1 MTRRFIPQAVTWVAG
16 GIGAGSALHLLN
28 QHGAGLVIAGAGLA
42 IGCGTGVIGYRKH
55 RRETLIRTCR
65 EALAPTIGAKGTLLA
80 KGWREGT
87 PRRLVIRY
95 ASTAQDDAPTWRTN
109 ITETLERRLGCG
121 VRIIEHDRRK
131 LLLIIETTSN
141 READPEQDRISR
153 TVADLMGRS
162 ARVTKIQRHETGK
175 IKKIHVTGIPT
186 TKLATPGYRTRV
198 ERTFGAVHNGRWRC
212 QWDLTSDRMHFE
224 VRPDFPGIVRLPVN
238 KINANQNI
246 LATYDK
252 VKIPF
257 AVDEDGNEVVWRP
270 AHDPNLMVVGAP
282 GTGKTVFQHSVLATV
297 VRYGWPVWVVD
308 GKAIEFLGW
317 RTWPNVQIVAST
329 IEEQA
334 AVITR
339 THELMEH
346 RYQLINNG
354 KASEEDF
361 EPLLLFLDEWADFRQ
376 NLLAWYTHSKPKGA
390 PTKPRILALVGSIAR
405 KGRSARIHLVFG
417 TQRPDAEYF
426 GGDMRDNFRARISLG
441 SLSPQGAMM
450 VWQDPTIGVAIPRLC
465 RGRATTINDANRPIE
480 VQTYFVQDPRKAHR
494 SGNPDDLQQLN
505 ALMPDETMR
514 LYERLL
520 IVPPDY
526 EDISNKGSEYQ
537 AWCTAAWT
545 RASARPDLDPVNSSK
560 VDHQR
565 SRAMASPMTLFGL
578 DHRSLAAPA
587 LEDADDELTEDLTEI
602 TQTIPD
608 LRYSTPEVSDPMSL
622 SVGDQVEI
630 EPDVW
635 VTVDEI
641 PDEDPMDPDQVAIC
655 WRDDEGN
662 EGIYSLSWT
671 DRISS
676 RQPLMEEA
684 A

>member
-28 QHGAGLVIAGAGLA
+28 QHGTGLVIAGAGLA
-42 IGCGTGVIGYRKH
+42 IGCGTGVIGYRQH

-131 LLLIIETTSN
+131 LLLIVETTSN

-212 QWDLTSDRMHFE
+212 RWDLTSDRMQFE
-224 VRPDFPGIVRLPVN
+224 VRPDFPGIVRLPV
-238 KINANQNI
+238 KETNANQNI

-257 AVDEDGNEVVWRP
+257 AVDEDGNEVTWRP

-297 VRYGWPVWVVD
+297 ARYGWPVWVVD

-339 THELMEH
+339 NPRTDGTPLPTHQQRKSQRRRLRTTAALPRRMG
-346 RYQLINNG
+346 RL
-354 KASEEDF
+354 
-361 EPLLLFLDEWADFRQ
+361 
-376 NLLAWYTHSKPKGA
+376 
-390 PTKPRILALVGSIAR
+390 PTKPACLVHPQQTKRRTHQTPPPGPGGIHR
-405 KGRSARIHLVFG
+405 TQGRSARIHLVFG

-494 SGNPDDLQQLN
+494 SGNPDDLQQLD

-514 LYERLL
+514 FYERLL
-520 IVPPDY
+520 IVPPDDD
-526 EDISNKGSEYQ
+526 DISKKGSEYQ

-545 RASARPDLDPVNSSK
+545 RASARPDLDPVNSSE
-560 VDHQR
+560 VDHQPLPR
-565 SRAMASPMTLFGL
+565 HGVPHDPVRARP
-578 DHRSLAAPA
+578 
-587 LEDADDELTEDLTEI
+587 
-602 TQTIPD
+602 
-608 LRYSTPEVSDPMSL
+608 
-622 SVGDQVEI
+622 
-630 EPDVW
+630 
-635 VTVDEI
+635 
-641 PDEDPMDPDQVAIC
+641 
-655 WRDDEGN
+655 
-662 EGIYSLSWT
+662 
-671 DRISS
+671 
-676 RQPLMEEA
+676 PLPRGPRPGRCG
-684 A
+684 